1 MAAGDIAVNNSPG
14 KLRCNAVIFAVC
26 CEWDNGGARQV
37 GISSHCVRE
46 RKRSFLTLSTYFI
59 YFLQFELVATE
70 KAHAQLKGAGEK
82 GQQRKGE
89 IKNALMM

>member
-37 GISSHCVRE
+37 EIPSHCIRE
-46 RKRSFLTLSTYFI
+46 RKRGSLTLSTYLYRNVFA
-59 YFLQFELVATE
+59 LQFELVATE
-70 KAHAQLKGAGEK
+70 KAHAQLKGAGNRER
-82 GQQRKGE
+82 G
-89 IKNALMM
+89 N